1 MSLVVEKALNAV
13 DEADAHAANKAA
25 LDGALLGKAK
35 DEGKSVERKQD
46 VAAKAKAMVHP
57 ARAKDAARKAASGKG
72 KKPAKAKPAAAKAR
86 AAGNGAGPMKRVT
99 DTWDSAKSGVE
110 VVVGCT
116 VKTPDVKTLLIV
128 GRWSKRPKEGKP
140 IPFVTGTTPD
150 GTRKNVAAADCTVTK
165 APAAKK

>member
-13 DEADAHAANKAA
+13 DEADAHATNKAA

-72 KKPAKAKPAAAKAR
+72 KKAAKTNAAPKAR

-128 GRWSKRPKEGKP
+128 GRWSKRPKDGKP

-165 APAAKK
+165 GPAAKK